1 MVTGRFL
8 FIKKGMHIQI
18 ATKGITKNWQALLIF
33 SENLP
38 KAAEE
43 LIETMMAR
51 GINKPGEAL
60 TIW

>member
-1 MVTGRFL
+1 
-8 FIKKGMHIQI
+8 MHIEI
-18 ATKGITKNWQALLIF
+18 ATKGITKNWHALLIF

-38 KAAEE
+38 KAVEE
-43 LIETMMAR
+43 LKETMMAR